1 VQEVRGVQKVQRVRG
16 AKGAAGAVCAIG
28 VAIAGLIALFAPLAA
43 APLAPLAPPAP
54 TTVRLYVL
62 DGGTLESDPARYRL
76 TKEEVSAT
84 QLSVTAFLIVHPKGT
99 LMWDT
104 GAIADDSWTPN
115 GRPVQRRL
123 VLSNSQERR
132 VTLRTTMTAQL
143 KAIGY
148 APADITYLAL
158 SHYHWDHTANAN
170 LFVRSTW
177 LARQIER
184 DAMLPESVPDP
195 PQPSNFADLKNGKTV
210 VITSDDHDVFGD
222 GSVVLK
228 LAKGHTPGHQ
238 VLYVKLAK
246 TGGVVLSG
254 DLYHYP
260 EERTLNRLPTFEF
273 NVDQTRESR
282 VAIDAFLKQTGAQ
295 LWIQHDLRA
304 MQKVKKAPAFY
315 E

>member
-1 VQEVRGVQKVQRVRG
+1 MAVR
-16 AKGAAGAVCAIG
+16 ATLL
-28 VAIAGLIALFAPLAA
+28 IAGLALLTVQSVAGQSR
-43 APLAPLAPPAP
+43 PAP
-54 TTVRLYVL
+54 KPPQSVRLYVL
-62 DGGTLESDPARYRL
+62 DGGRLESDPTRYRL

-84 QLSVTAFLIVHPKGT
+84 PLAVTAFLIAHPKGT

-104 GAIADDSWTPN
+104 GAIADDSWTPS

-123 VLSNSQERR
+123 VLSSSQERL
-132 VTLRTTMTAQL
+132 VTLRTTMKAQL
-143 KAIGY
+143 AAIGY
-148 APADITYLAL
+148 APSDITYLAL
-158 SHYHWDHTANAN
+158 SHFHWDHTANAN
-170 LFVRSTW
+170 QFVKSTW
-177 LARQIER
+177 LARQVER
-184 DAMLPESVPDP
+184 DAMLPDKPPDP
-195 PQPSNFADLKNGKTV
+195 PQPSTFAELKNGKTV
-210 VITSDDHDVFGD
+210 LIATDDHDVFGD
-222 GSVVLK
+222 GTVVLK

-282 VAIDAFLKQTGAQ
+282 AALDAFLMKTGAQ
-295 LWIQHDLRA
+295 LWIQHDLAA
-304 MQKVKKAPAFY
+304 MAKTRKAPAYY

>member
-1 VQEVRGVQKVQRVRG
+1 VRRAFIVLL
-16 AKGAAGAVCAIG
+16 AVLGIQPLSG
-28 VAIAGLIALFAPLAA
+28 QSTSAPK
-43 APLAPLAPPAP
+43 PPQS
-54 TTVRLYVL
+54 VRLYIL

-76 TKEEVSAT
+76 TKEEVSAP
-84 QLSVTAFLIVHPKGT
+84 QLSVVAALIVHPKGT

-104 GAIADDSWTPN
+104 GAIADDSWAPA

-123 VLSNSQERR
+123 VLNNSQERR
-132 VTLRTTMTAQL
+132 VTLRTTMKAQL
-143 KAIGY
+143 AAIGY
-148 APADITYLAL
+148 PPDAITYLAL

-170 LFVRSTW
+170 QFVKSTW
-177 LARQIER
+177 LARKIER
-184 DAMLPESVPDP
+184 DAMLPETAPEP
-195 PQPSNFADLKNGKTV
+195 PQPSTFADLKNGKTV
-210 VITSDDHDVFGD
+210 VIQEDDHDVFGD
-222 GSVVLK
+222 GTVVLK

-246 TGGVVLSG
+246 TGGVLLSG

-282 VAIDAFLKQTGAQ
+282 AAIEAFLKKTGAQ
-295 LWIQHDLRA
+295 LWIQHDFTA
-304 MQKVKKAPAFY
+304 MAKIKKAPAFY

>member
-1 VQEVRGVQKVQRVRG
+1 MRGDNTV
-16 AKGAAGAVCAIG
+16 GAVTLA
-28 VAIAGLIALFAPLAA
+28 VLLALFVTTSLGGQSKAA
-43 APLAPLAPPAP
+43 SKTPP
-54 TTVRLYVL
+54 TVRLYIL
-62 DGGTLESDPARYRL
+62 DGGTLESDPTRYRL

-84 QLSVTAFLIVHPKGT
+84 QLSVVAALIVHPKGT

-104 GAIADDSWTPN
+104 GAIADDSWSPT

-123 VLSNSQERR
+123 VLTNSQERR
-132 VTLRTTMTAQL
+132 VTLRQTMKAQL
-143 KAIGY
+143 AAIGY
-148 APADITYLAL
+148 APENITYLAL
-158 SHYHWDHTANAN
+158 SHFHWDHTANAN
-170 LFVRSTW
+170 QFVKSTW
-177 LARQIER
+177 LARKVER

-195 PQPSNFADLKNGKTV
+195 PQPSTFADLKNGKTI
-210 VITSDDHDVFGD
+210 VIPSDDYDVFGD

-238 VLYVKLAK
+238 ILYVKLAK

-282 VAIDAFLKQTGAQ
+282 QAVDAFLKKTGAQ
-295 LWIQHDLRA
+295 LWIQHDFTA
-304 MQKVKKAPAFY
+304 MAKIRKAPAFY

>member
-1 VQEVRGVQKVQRVRG
+1 VRRAFIVLL
-16 AKGAAGAVCAIG
+16 AVLGIQPLSG
-28 VAIAGLIALFAPLAA
+28 QSKSAPK
-43 APLAPLAPPAP
+43 PPQS
-54 TTVRLYVL
+54 VRLYIL

-76 TKEEVSAT
+76 TKEEVSAP
-84 QLSVTAFLIVHPKGT
+84 QLSVVAALIVHPKGT

-104 GAIADDSWTPN
+104 GAIADDSWAPT

-123 VLSNSQERR
+123 VLNNSQERR
-132 VTLRTTMTAQL
+132 VTLRTTMKAQL
-143 KAIGY
+143 AAIGY
-148 APADITYLAL
+148 TPDAITYLAL

-170 LFVRSTW
+170 QFVKSTW
-177 LARQIER
+177 LARKIER
-184 DAMLPESVPDP
+184 DAMLPETAPEP
-195 PQPSNFADLKNGKTV
+195 PQPSTFADLKNGKTV
-210 VITSDDHDVFGD
+210 VIQEDDHDVFGD
-222 GSVVLK
+222 GTVVLK

-282 VAIDAFLKQTGAQ
+282 AAIEAFLKKTGAQ
-295 LWIQHDLRA
+295 LWIQHDFTA
-304 MQKVKKAPAFY
+304 MAKIKKAPAFY

>member
-1 VQEVRGVQKVQRVRG
+1 VRRAFIVLL
-16 AKGAAGAVCAIG
+16 AVLGIQPLSG
-28 VAIAGLIALFAPLAA
+28 QSTSAPK
-43 APLAPLAPPAP
+43 PPQA
-54 TTVRLYVL
+54 VRLYIL

-76 TKEEVSAT
+76 TKEEVSAP
-84 QLSVTAFLIVHPKGT
+84 QLSVVAALIVHPKGT

-104 GAIADDSWTPN
+104 GAIADDSWAPA

-123 VLSNSQERR
+123 VLNNSQERR
-132 VTLRTTMTAQL
+132 VTLRTTMKAQL
-143 KAIGY
+143 AAIGY
-148 APADITYLAL
+148 TPDAITYLAL

-170 LFVRSTW
+170 QFVKSTW
-177 LARQIER
+177 LARKIER
-184 DAMLPESVPDP
+184 DAMLPETAPEP
-195 PQPSNFADLKNGKTV
+195 PQPSTFADLKNGKTV
-210 VITSDDHDVFGD
+210 VIQEDDHDVFGD
-222 GSVVLK
+222 GTVVLK

-282 VAIDAFLKQTGAQ
+282 AAIEAFLKKAGAQ
-295 LWIQHDLRA
+295 LWIQHDFTA
-304 MQKVKKAPAFY
+304 MAKIKKAPAFY

>member
-1 VQEVRGVQKVQRVRG
+1 MLKDFAVG
-16 AKGAAGAVCAIG
+16 AKGAGAIG
-28 VAIAGLIALFAPLAA
+28 AIGAIGAALVALFTAAPLALV
-43 APLAPLAPPAP
+43 APFALLAPLAPFAP
-54 TTVRLYVL
+54 TTIRLYVL

-76 TKEEVSAT
+76 TREEVVAP
-84 QLSVTAFLIVHPKGT
+84 QLSVTAFLVVHPKGT

-104 GAIADDSWTPN
+104 GAIADGSWTPT

-132 VTLRTTMTAQL
+132 VTLTKTMAAQL
-143 KAIGY
+143 RSIGY
-148 APADITYLAL
+148 TPSDITYLAL
-158 SHYHWDHTANAN
+158 SHFHWDHTANAN
-170 LFVRSTW
+170 QFVRSTW
-177 LARQIER
+177 LARQVER
-184 DAMLPESVPDP
+184 DAMLPATVPDP
-195 PQPSNFADLKNGKTV
+195 PQPSTFADLKNGKTV
-210 VITSDDHDVFGD
+210 LIATDDHDVFGD
-222 GSVVLK
+222 GTVVIK

-282 VAIDAFLKQTGAQ
+282 TALDAFLKKTGAQ
-295 LWIQHDLRA
+295 LWIQHDLTA
-304 MQKVKKAPAFY
+304 MRKVRKAPSFY

>member
-1 VQEVRGVQKVQRVRG
+1 LVRRAFIVLL
-16 AKGAAGAVCAIG
+16 AVLGIQPLSG
-28 VAIAGLIALFAPLAA
+28 QSTSAPK
-43 APLAPLAPPAP
+43 PPQA
-54 TTVRLYVL
+54 VRLYIL

-76 TKEEVSAT
+76 TKEEVSAP
-84 QLSVTAFLIVHPKGT
+84 QLSVVAALIVHPKGT

-104 GAIADDSWTPN
+104 GAIADDSWAPA

-123 VLSNSQERR
+123 VLNNSQERR
-132 VTLRTTMTAQL
+132 VTLRTTMKAQL
-143 KAIGY
+143 AAIGY
-148 APADITYLAL
+148 PPDAITYLAL

-170 LFVRSTW
+170 QFVKSTW
-177 LARQIER
+177 LARKIER
-184 DAMLPESVPDP
+184 DAMLPETAPEP
-195 PQPSNFADLKNGKTV
+195 PQPSTFADLKNGKTV
-210 VITSDDHDVFGD
+210 VIQEDDHDVFGD
-222 GSVVLK
+222 GTVVLK

-282 VAIDAFLKQTGAQ
+282 AAIEAFLKKTGAQ
-295 LWIQHDLRA
+295 LWIQHDFTA
-304 MQKVKKAPAFY
+304 MAKIKKAPAFY

>member
-1 VQEVRGVQKVQRVRG
+1 MQTLMRLQRT
-16 AKGAAGAVCAIG
+16 ACAAVAAAV
-28 VAIAGLIALFAPLAA
+28 LAA
-43 APLAPLAPPAP
+43 LPLHGADAQRAAPGPPQ
-54 TTVRLYVL
+54 TVRLYIL

-84 QLSVTAFLIVHPKGT
+84 QLSVVAALIVHPKGT

-104 GAIADDSWTPN
+104 GAIADDSWTPT

-123 VLSNSQERR
+123 VLNNSQERR
-132 VTLRTTMTAQL
+132 VTLRATMKAQL
-143 KAIGY
+143 AAIGY
-148 APADITYLAL
+148 TPDSITYLAL

-170 LFVRSTW
+170 LFVKATW
-177 LARQIER
+177 LARQVER
-184 DAMLPESVPDP
+184 DLMLPETAPDP
-195 PQPSNFADLKNGKTV
+195 PQPSTFADLKNGKTMV
-210 VITSDDHDVFGD
+210 VQDDHDVFAD
-222 GSVVLK
+222 GTVVLK

-282 VAIDAFLKQTGAQ
+282 AALEAFLKKTGAQ
-295 LWIQHDLRA
+295 LWIQHDFTA
-304 MQKVKKAPAFY
+304 MAKIRKAPTFY